1 MVVAQSNIPA
11 LRADAVRKFY
21 AALTAFDATQAKLT
35 SMIAAQA
42 AVAGAAL
49 RSTAGIQAAEARRAA
64 VSGSKRW
71 VEEHPTE
78 EGANMQR
85 VASTCFA
92 AIGYD
97 SAKEQLFLAFVNGG
111 IYMYSGVPN
120 WVAENMLRSAS
131 HGRQFWRDMKLRN
144 PVRDRYPATRIG

>member
-21 AALTAFDATQAKLT
+21 AALAAFDATQAKLT

-42 AVAGAAL
+42 A

-97 SAKEQLFLAFVNGG
+97 PAKEQLFLAFVNGG

>member
-1 MVVAQSNIPA
+1 MVVAQSNITA

-21 AALTAFDATQAKLT
+21 AALAAFDATQAKLT

-42 AVAGAAL
+42 A

-85 VASTCFA
+85 VDSTCFA

-120 WVAENMLRSAS
+120 WVAENMLQSAS

>member
-42 AVAGAAL
+42 A
-49 RSTAGIQAAEARRAA
+49 RSTAGIQAAEARLAA

-97 SAKEQLFLAFVNGG
+97 SAKEQFFLAFVNGG

-144 PVRDRYPATRIG
+144 PVRDRYPATRIR

>member
-1 MVVAQSNIPA
+1 MVVAQSNITA

-21 AALTAFDATQAKLT
+21 AALAAFDATQAKLT

-42 AVAGAAL
+42 A

-97 SAKEQLFLAFVNGG
+97 PAKEQLFLAFVNGG

-120 WVAENMLRSAS
+120 WVAENMLQSAS

>member
-1 MVVAQSNIPA
+1 MVVAQSNITA
-11 LRADAVRKFY
+11 LRADAVRQFY
-21 AALTAFDATQAKLT
+21 AALAAFDATQAKLT

-42 AVAGAAL
+42 A

-85 VASTCFA
+85 VDSTCFA

-97 SAKEQLFLAFVNGG
+97 PAKEQLFLAFVNGG

-120 WVAENMLRSAS
+120 WVAENMLQSAS